1 MADAA
6 DDVVAVFRG
15 GSCCSPGVAATAAAG
30 AALAADPVA
39 LVAGSAA
46 SAVAAD
52 LAAAVQDDP
61 GDDYGRRK
69 TRNGKRRDGVDVR
82 ETARKLVSDWSA
94 LFGARLR
101 SALLFGSVARNEAVP
116 GVSDINVLLLIDH
129 IDAAMLKQASAATRS
144 WIKKS
149 REAPLLFEADQWVR
163 AADVFAIEIADM
175 RDAHEML
182 HGTDPLAGW
191 QVDDGTMRLQAER
204 ELRGKLLQ
212 LQTGLLVAAET
223 PADVGTL
230 LMQSLPSFTTYMR
243 TIIRLADR
251 PVPPTTPEVITQA
264 ATIVGADAEVY
275 HRVWT
280 ARQARQTLKIA
291 VDDALV
297 DAYYNTA
304 EKMADYVDTLRR

>member
-1 MADAA
+1 
-6 DDVVAVFRG
+6 
-15 GSCCSPGVAATAAAG
+15 
-30 AALAADPVA
+30 
-39 LVAGSAA
+39 
-46 SAVAAD
+46 
-52 LAAAVQDDP
+52 
-61 GDDYGRRK
+61 
-69 TRNGKRRDGVDVR
+69 
-82 ETARKLVSDWSA
+82 
-94 LFGARLR
+94 
-101 SALLFGSVARNEAVP
+101 
-116 GVSDINVLLLIDH
+116 
-129 IDAAMLKQASAATRS
+129 
-144 WIKKS
+144 
-149 REAPLLFEADQWVR
+149 VR